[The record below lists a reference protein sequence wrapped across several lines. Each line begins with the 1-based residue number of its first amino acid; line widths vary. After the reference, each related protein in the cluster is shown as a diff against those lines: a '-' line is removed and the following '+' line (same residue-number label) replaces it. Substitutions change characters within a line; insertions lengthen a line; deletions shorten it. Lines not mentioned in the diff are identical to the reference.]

1 MKNLFLIGFL
11 LLAGC
16 RDYAEV
22 TIERQQSTIRWEAG
36 GLDSVRVETWHV
48 GPLKRQTLSM
58 GVRVKV
64 DFPLLKESDIEALG
78 EKHGMDAWLVSF
90 SRASL
95 GRKERL
101 GSFYMPLFKTS
112 GRSGGGATTAESGYI
127 DYFYAAASISARLR
141 GLNCPALGHRL
152 TISEAKVRDSNRARP
167 LLVAGPMQESLYMG
181 KANKLEFQRNI
192 INGGESL
199 LGEYEISFALYN
211 SKSNRILSNEVTAPQ
226 VLVIAGEST
235 ENIRGCENA
244 QTPPLREGG
253 GSGVD
258 NFKFGR

>member
-1 MKNLFLIGFL
+1 MKNIFCIFFLFLL
-11 LLAGC
+11 GC

-36 GLDSVRVETWHV
+36 GLDTVRVEPWHV

-64 DFPLLKESDIEALG
+64 DFPLLKESDIEELG
-78 EKHGMDAWLVSF
+78 AKHGMDSWLVSF
-90 SRASL
+90 SRSSL

-112 GRSGGGATTAESGYI
+112 GRSGGGAATAETGYI

-141 GLNCPALGHRL
+141 SLNCPALGHRF
-152 TISEAKVRDSNRARP
+152 TISEAKVRDTNRPRP
-167 LLVAGPMQESLYMG
+167 LLVAGLMQESLYMG

-211 SKSNRILSNEVTAPQ
+211 SKTNRLLSNEVTAPQ
-226 VLVIAGEST
+226 VLVISGEST

-244 QTPPLREGG
+244 QTPPLRDGG
-253 GSGVD
+253 GGID